1 MTLAGCG
8 QEAPTDAVSGSGEMT
23 ADGPVLV
30 EQGAVAAVRRHRSIV
45 TVDHA
50 GAVHQLAELPDDV
63 GEPDAVV
70 VSEDGRLVL
79 VSAVRWDDD
88 SSVCTGRV
96 LQVLADGASMALSAD
111 GGRLAF
117 FRHATVDGFCRR
129 TELVVRKLDSGAEAV
144 VLSLKDAPVGATPP
158 SWPVSWS
165 PDGTQI
171 AHVLEDG
178 AVVTDLETGR
188 TAPVATGR
196 DRTVLAPVW
205 LPDGRLLVMDGCCIG
220 GGTMASAGTGEVVR
234 PVDAP
239 VRSAR
244 PERGRGVGVWSARE
258 EDGLVHRD
266 GATSTQVSR
275 TCSSRPADAWPRHAR
290 RRRRA

>member
-188 TAPVATGR
+188 TAPVATGA
-196 DRTVLAPVW
+196 TAPCW
-205 LPDGRLLVMDGCCIG
+205 RRSGFRMAGCSSW
-220 GGTMASAGTGEVVR
+220 TAAASAE
-234 PVDAP
+234 AP
-239 VRSAR
+239 WRRLAQARSSAPSTRRCAAR
-244 PERGRGVGVWSARE
+244 APS
-258 EDGLVHRD
+258 
-266 GATSTQVSR
+266 GA
-275 TCSSRPADAWPRHAR
+275 AA
-290 RRRRA
+290 